1 MSAVRG
7 FAVHLHALDPRHQVP
22 PSDMLPRQYTRPAPY
37 LFSNDEIAALIRAAS
52 RMRHGPGVTA
62 TYQTLIGL
70 LAVTGMRPGE
80 ACRLDREHFSPRD
93 CTLTIVRSKYGKS
106 RQLLLDPTT
115 VTALEEYGRHRDRL
129 HPHPAEPSL
138 LVSMQGTRMD
148 IIPTERCFVRLTRTA
163 GIQPLS
169 DRTRPRM
176 KDLRHTFAVSTLIS
190 WYRSGADVEA
200 RLPALS
206 TWLGHVDPQATY
218 WKPGNQPGTPRPR
231 RPASRRIPRR
241 PGEPVMSDLAPVLQG
256 FFTDRMI
263 TQKHAS
269 EHTIRSYRDT
279 WRLLLA
285 FAQDATGTPPW
296 KLDIGKLLDAGL
308 ITAFLR
314 WLETSRGCS
323 PSTRNARLSAIRS
336 LFRYASLRAPDNA
349 AVIQRVLAIEA
360 SRTDTTIVSWL
371 TDDESDALA
380 AVPDQ
385 ETWTGCRDYALLL
398 TAIRTGL
405 RVSELTRLTR
415 ADIRL
420 GAGAHVRC
428 TGKGRKE
435 RCIPLDA
442 QAVAALRAWLGQNP
456 GSCEDPL
463 FVTRRGTAMSRDA
476 VYARITKYQRAAAK
490 SCPSLAGKNLTP
502 HTLRHSTAMHL
513 RHSGVDSAVIA
524 LWMGHQDIRSTQ
536 VYIHADLKLK
546 EKALDRVTPP
556 DVPPGRFQPPD
567 KLLAFLESL

>member
-1 MSAVRG
+1 
-7 FAVHLHALDPRHQVP
+7 
-22 PSDMLPRQYTRPAPY
+22 
-37 LFSNDEIAALIRAAS
+37 
-52 RMRHGPGVTA
+52 
-62 TYQTLIGL
+62 
-70 LAVTGMRPGE
+70 
-80 ACRLDREHFSPRD
+80 
-93 CTLTIVRSKYGKS
+93 
-106 RQLLLDPTT
+106 
-115 VTALEEYGRHRDRL
+115 
-129 HPHPAEPSL
+129 
-138 LVSMQGTRMD
+138 
-148 IIPTERCFVRLTRTA
+148 
-163 GIQPLS
+163 
-169 DRTRPRM
+169 
-176 KDLRHTFAVSTLIS
+176 
-190 WYRSGADVEA
+190 
-200 RLPALS
+200 
-206 TWLGHVDPQATY
+206 
-218 WKPGNQPGTPRPR
+218 
-231 RPASRRIPRR
+231 
-241 PGEPVMSDLAPVLQG
+241 MSDLAPILQG

-285 FAQDATGTPPW
+285 FAQETTGAPPW
-296 KLDIGKLLDAGL
+296 KLDIGQLNAGL
-308 ITAFLR
+308 ITAFLHR
-314 WLETSRGCS
+314 LETSRGCA

-371 TDDESDALA
+371 TDDESDALL

-428 TGKGRKE
+428 TGKGRRE
-435 RCIPLDA
+435 RCTPLDA
-442 QAVAALRAWLGQNP
+442 QAVAALRAWLGRNP
-456 GSCEDPL
+456 GSGEDPL

-476 VYARITKYQRAAAK
+476 VHARITKYQRAAAK

-502 HTLRHSTAMHL
+502 HTLRHSKAMHL
-513 RHSGVDSAVIA
+513 RHSGVDSTVIA